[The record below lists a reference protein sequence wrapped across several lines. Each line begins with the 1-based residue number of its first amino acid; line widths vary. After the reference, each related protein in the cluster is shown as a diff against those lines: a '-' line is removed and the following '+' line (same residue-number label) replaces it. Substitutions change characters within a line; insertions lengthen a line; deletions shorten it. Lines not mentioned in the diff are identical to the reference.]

1 MSLKSPITYAEFY
14 WKYAVQAETLNAE
27 LTEKEISPLVKT
39 LISDITAI
47 EDLPDGFRKVLDT
60 LSEPTAQK
68 LGGFGSNLLGE
79 VFGNALGTILEQPL
93 KKSRYS
99 MGRLFLGERIDAST
113 TALLWQ
119 RKKIEESMYE
129 ERYGGLGYSVAE
141 WNAYYAGQQPYPTI
155 PDLMLWARY
164 HGDPDN
170 TRDTVWEKF
179 DVPAVDYEVWEWQT
193 LQRLTT
199 EQSQS
204 LYKRGLLAEPEFI
217 NELAQ
222 IGWSKTDRDRI
233 KDLAFLLPNAMLQIQ
248 GGLMQGIADEKILE
262 DISKSDIH
270 PQYAQK
276 YLDAV
281 LTKPASQD
289 IIAYQ
294 LRQDPNLTTL
304 PQELKK
310 IGIHPDYSKLYKT
323 LAYPIPPTADLIMMA
338 VREAFTPDVAA
349 KFGQYEDFPAEFE
362 KYAGMR
368 GLSSEWAERYW
379 AAHWN
384 LPSPTQGFEMLHRG
398 VIDRTELNM
407 LLRAQDVMPF
417 WRDKLIEIAY
427 RPLTRVDVRRMY
439 KLGVLDEGEVYEA
452 YLDAGYADENARRM
466 AEFTVK
472 QTLATQMKFKS
483 GDIVKAFVKRMISR
497 SEAVSLLAMIDISYE
512 NANQIIQ
519 TAEYK
524 REWAFTEQQIRGIR
538 NLYKKKV
545 YDAGT
550 AQGKLAGLNL
560 PSDQIQ
566 ILMQQ
571 WYYEIKDEPTQTWT
585 TSQTLGFVKK
595 GLITLERGRLEL
607 HRIGY
612 DIEHINVYMESIK

>member
-1 MSLKSPITYAEFY
+1 MSLESPTTYAEWY
-14 WKYAVQAETLNAE
+14 WKHGVDAESLNAE
-27 LTEKEISPLVKT
+27 LTEKEISPLVKI
-39 LISDITAI
+39 LLGDIPAL
-47 EDLPDGFRKVLDT
+47 EDLPEGIRSVLQT
-60 LSEPTAQK
+60 LAEPTAQK

-99 MGRLFLGERIDAST
+99 MGRLFLGERIDAPT

-119 RKKIEESMYE
+119 RKKIEETMYE
-129 ERYGGLGYSVAE
+129 ERYGGLGYSTAE
-141 WNAYYAGQQPYPTI
+141 WNAYYAAQLPYPTI

-170 TRDTVWEKF
+170 VRDTVWEKF
-179 DVPAVDYEVWEWQT
+179 DVPAVDFELWEWQT

-204 LYKRGLLAEPEFI
+204 LYKRGLLAETDLLSEF
-217 NELAQ
+217 AR
-222 IGWSKTDRDRI
+222 IGWSKTDRDRV

-248 GGLMQGIADEKILE
+248 GDLVQGLSNEQILD

-270 PQYAQK
+270 PDYAQK

-294 LRQDPNLTTL
+294 LRQDPTLTTL

-310 IGIHPDYSKLYKT
+310 IGIHPDYTDLYKT
-323 LAYPIPPTADLIMMA
+323 LAYPIPPVADMIMMA
-338 VREAFTPDVAA
+338 VREAFSPTIAA

-398 VIDRTELNM
+398 VIDRTELDM

-417 WRDKLIEIAY
+417 WRDKLVQIAY

-439 KLGVLDEGEVYEA
+439 KLGVLDESEVYSA
-452 YLDAGYADENARRM
+452 YLDAGYADENAKRM

-472 QTLATQMKFKS
+472 QTLATQSKFTS
-483 GDIVKAFVKRMISR
+483 SDIVKAFVKRMIPR

-524 REWAFTEQQIRGIR
+524 REWAFTEQQIKGIK
-538 NLYKKKV
+538 NLYKKKI

-566 ILMQQ
+566 ILMEQ
-571 WYYEIKDEPTQTWT
+571 WFYEIKDEPTQTWT
-585 TSQTLGFVKK
+585 TSQTLGFIKK
-595 GLITLERGRLEL
+595 ELITSERGRLEL

-612 DIEHINVYMESIK
+612 DTEHINVYMESIK

>member
-1 MSLKSPITYAEFY
+1 MSLKSPITYAEWY
-14 WKYAVQAETLNAE
+14 WKHSVDAQGEFDE
-27 LTEKEISPLVKT
+27 
-39 LISDITAI
+39 AI
-47 EDLPDGFRKVLDT
+47 EDAMSPQFASLFDEIPEFSELPAGVQSFLHPLVEPHSKGLAGFLTAAGGEFAAEILKDALEPSMKMLKRFINKRAKETWLT
-60 LSEPTAQK
+60 SEQAIKLSQRNKIQDDFLNSITQSEGYEDIISAFLYEAQ
-68 LGGFGSNLLGE
+68 L
-79 VFGNALGTILEQPL
+79 
-93 KKSRYS
+93 
-99 MGRLFLGERIDAST
+99 
-113 TALLWQ
+113 
-119 RKKIEESMYE
+119 
-129 ERYGGLGYSVAE
+129 
-141 WNAYYAGQQPYPTI
+141 PYPTI
-155 PDLMLWARY
+155 PDIMLWARY
-164 HGDPDN
+164 HGDPNN

-179 DVPAVDYEVWEWQT
+179 DVPAHDYELWEWQT

-199 EQSQS
+199 EQTQS
-204 LYKRGLLAEPEFI
+204 LYKRRLFAEPDLYT
-217 NELAQ
+217 ELAR
-222 IGWSKTDRDRI
+222 IGWSKDDRDRV
-233 KDLAFLLPNAMLQIQ
+233 KDLAYLLPNAMLQVQ
-248 GGLMQGIADEKILE
+248 GDLMKGVSNEKILE

-270 PQYAQK
+270 PDYAQK

-281 LTKPASQD
+281 LTKPNSQD

-294 LRQDPNLTTL
+294 LRQDPTLTNL
-304 PQELKK
+304 PNELKK
-310 IGIHPDYSKLYKT
+310 VGIHPDYTKLYKT
-323 LAYPIPPTADLIMMA
+323 LSYPIPPVADMIMMA

-349 KFGQYEDFPAEFE
+349 KFGQYEDFPKDFE

-398 VIDRTELNM
+398 VIDRSELNM

-483 GDIVKAFVKRMISR
+483 GDIVKAFVKRMIPH

-512 NANQIIQ
+512 NANQIIK

-538 NLYKKKV
+538 NLYKKKI
-545 YDAGT
+545 YDSGT

-566 ILMQQ
+566 ILMNQ

-585 TSQTLGFVKK
+585 TAQTLGFTKK
-595 GLITLERGRLEL
+595 GLITEDRAKLEL

-612 DIEHINVYMESIK
+612 DAEHINVYMESIK